1 MIKENFF
8 INKMTT
14 TGKTHV
20 ITEVEKDINIILTKL
35 SNERRLVLEDYDR
48 KIHSISDLYNLY
60 QHSEMNTESRKII
73 ENLFYTKVKEYN
85 LDFDK

>member
-1 MIKENFF
+1 
-8 INKMTT
+8 MTT

>member
-1 MIKENFF
+1 
-8 INKMTT
+8 MTT

-73 ENLFYTKVKEYN
+73 ENLFYTEVKEYN

>member
-1 MIKENFF
+1 
-8 INKMTT
+8 MTT

-20 ITEVEKDINIILTKL
+20 IEVEKDMNIILTKL
-35 SNERRLVLEDYDR
+35 SNVRKIFLEDNDR
-48 KIHSISDLYNLY
+48 KIHNMNDLHRLY
-60 QHSEMNTESRKII
+60 HDSEMNTESRKII